1 MPPAALPRDLGAPLP
16 VAATELERIAAPDV
30 ATFVRRYLRPR
41 RPVVLTGLTVDW
53 VPPGEWTF
61 ARIAERY
68 GSAEVVAAVLSN
80 GTLAGDSVEFRR
92 IALRD
97 VIASLAAPGS
107 ASHYV
112 MAPTWNL
119 PAAFQHDYRV
129 PRYCEGAPHL
139 RAKFWLGKGG
149 TVTPMH
155 RDVPHNLH
163 VHLTGRKRWLLYPPG
178 AANIYPRGLM
188 SGMPN
193 FSSVDPENP
202 DYHRHP
208 RFRAATAF
216 TATLTDGD
224 TLYIPRGWWHHT
236 RSLDDAVAMNFWW
249 GGPFVR
255 LTALASATFKLAR
268 GIRHD
273 EWG

>member
-1 MPPAALPRDLGAPLP
+1 MFPALASSDPGAPPSVL
-16 VAATELERIAAPDV
+16 ATELERVTAPDV
-30 ATFVRRYLRPR
+30 ETFVHHYVRPR
-41 RPVVLTGLTVDW
+41 RPVVLTGLTRGW
-53 VPPGEWTF
+53 VAARDWTF
-61 ARIAERY
+61 ARIADRY
-68 GSAEVVAAVLSN
+68 GSAEVIAAVLVN
-80 GTLAGDSVEFRR
+80 GTLAGDTVDFRR

-97 VIASLAAPGS
+97 FVASLAAPGS

-119 PAAFQHDYRV
+119 PRAFHDDYRV
-129 PRYCEGAPHL
+129 PQYCEGAPHL
-139 RAKFWLGKGG
+139 RAKFWLGKAG

-178 AANIYPRGLM
+178 VANMYPRGLL

-193 FSSVDPENP
+193 FSAVDPEQP
-202 DYHRHP
+202 DDARHP
-208 RFRAATAF
+208 RFRDATAF
-216 TATLTDGD
+216 TATLTDGE
-224 TLYIPRGWWHHT
+224 TLFIPRGWWHHT

-255 LTALASATFKLAR
+255 LTALASATFKRVR
-268 GIRHD
+268 GIRRD